1 MSHRDENFMSK
12 TLSISEVMD
21 MDFTVCSKSS
31 RLLWEVSNISNS
43 GVSIPESR
51 LPIRKLSSD
60 QARLVQ
66 QVLVSFGQ
74 ALGPKQ
80 GAFVVDSL
88 LSDIF
93 EAWHREHLTVSI
105 LGQWAG
111 SLVVATQVRY
121 RAHDPS
127 SCHV

>member
-1 MSHRDENFMSK
+1 MVSHANDNF
-12 TLSISEVMD
+12 LSLSNSEVID
-21 MDFTVCSKSS
+21 VDFTVSSKSN
-31 RLLWEVSNISNS
+31 RLLWEVSSTNNT

-51 LPIRKLSSD
+51 LPIRRMSSD
-60 QARLVQ
+60 QARLLQ
-66 QVLVSFGQ
+66 QILVSFGQ

-93 EAWHREHLTVSI
+93 EAWHREHLTLSI

-111 SLVVATQVRY
+111 SLAVAAQVRY
-121 RAHDPS
+121 RDNP
-127 SCHV
+127 SCHI

>member
-1 MSHRDENFMSK
+1 MDVDFSVSSTTTRPFWEVRSSSNNAGGPTPVSR
-12 TLSISEVMD
+12 LSIR
-21 MDFTVCSKSS
+21 
-31 RLLWEVSNISNS
+31 RLSA
-43 GVSIPESR
+43 
-51 LPIRKLSSD
+51 D

-66 QVLVSFGQ
+66 QVLFSFGQ

-93 EAWHREHLTVSI
+93 EAWHQEHLTLSI
-105 LGQWAG
+105 LGHWAG

-121 RAHDPS
+121 HDS
-127 SCHV
+127 RSTHSCACRT